1 MLGMHPAADVPQ
13 ELVSEVSMA
22 EARQCVSRPKQVMSF
37 LGLEEVQVSSHT
49 SLDILVVREPS
60 SRVLRAG
67 LTPG

>member
-1 MLGMHPAADVPQ
+1 
-13 ELVSEVSMA
+13 MA